1 MVRVQINSFPVTI
14 ELEGEETVQDLIG
27 SVSQWARER
36 DLIFLE
42 TQIGDNNYPVDQIPD
57 MSLHDVESINCVV
70 RSRAEVII
78 SSLGEGI
85 AYCDRVMQFFE
96 ENRQQGGESLPAES
110 LAVGIDWLS
119 DILHSVL
126 GLLQIDGEMRYRDRR
141 IADYLDEL
149 AELGKLIRS
158 ADDASYNKVISAG
171 DIFESVKNI
180 FRMILQGEDLGNIVM
195 NSIDSPDTLIR
206 SLNEI
211 RDSTPEQIQ
220 NLEEIAIAFQTGRD
234 AEGSEKLQLF
244 IDFMYFSIR
253 TFFQIIPVFGIDL
266 STIVVNGD
274 TLEERNVQ
282 INDRLQEL
290 VTVMENNDIISLTDI
305 LEYEIKPLIENLDGY
320 IEQIEKQ
327 LAGEE

>member
-1 MVRVQINSFPVTI
+1 MVRVQINSCPVTF
-14 ELEGEETVQDLIG
+14 EMEGEKTVQDLLG

-42 TQIGDNNYPVDQIPD
+42 TQIGDNNYPVDQVPD
-57 MSLHDVESINCVV
+57 MALHDIESINCVV

-78 SSLGEGI
+78 SSLNEGI
-85 AYCDRVMQFFE
+85 AYCERVMQFFE
-96 ENRQQGGESLPAES
+96 DQKGSEALPSAN

-119 DILHSVL
+119 DVLHSVL
-126 GLLQIDGEMRYRDRR
+126 GLLQIDSEMRYRDRR

-149 AELGKLIRS
+149 MEVGKLVRS
-158 ADDASYNKVISAG
+158 ADENSYDRIISAG

-180 FRMILQGEDLGNIVM
+180 FTMILQGEDIRNIVM
-195 NSIDSPDTLIR
+195 NSIDSPDILIR
-206 SLNEI
+206 SLKEI
-211 RDSTPEQIQ
+211 KDSVPEQIQ

-266 STIVVNGD
+266 STIVVDGD
-274 TLEERNVQ
+274 TLEERNGQ

-305 LEYEIKPLIENLDGY
+305 LEYEIKPLIENLDDY

-327 LAGEE
+327 LTGEE